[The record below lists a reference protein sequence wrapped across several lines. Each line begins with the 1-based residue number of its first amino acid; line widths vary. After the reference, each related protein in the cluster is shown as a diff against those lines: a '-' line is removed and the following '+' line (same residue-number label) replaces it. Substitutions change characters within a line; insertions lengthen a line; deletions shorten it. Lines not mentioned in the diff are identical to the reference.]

1 MPTSLVLTVIGPD
14 RPGLVD
20 AIASVIAARDG
31 NWLESRMSRLAGKF
45 AGILRATVPD
55 SQVEALI
62 AALRALEDRGL
73 TIVVER
79 SDPAEDSS
87 AHGLTLEFVGSDRPG
102 IVREISHV
110 LAQRGVNVE
119 ELQTECTSAPMSG
132 EMLFRAS
139 ARLGLP
145 AGVEVEDL
153 RRTLENLA
161 ADLMVDVTLDD
172 S

>member
-14 RPGLVD
+14 KPGLVD
-20 AIASVIAARDG
+20 AIASAIAGQDG

-55 SQVEALI
+55 SRVEALLD
-62 AALRALEDRGL
+62 ALHALEARGL

-79 SDPAEDSS
+79 SGIEQDRS
-87 AHGLTLEFVGSDRPG
+87 ARTLTLEFVGSDRPG

-119 ELQTECTSAPMSG
+119 DLQTGCTSAPMSG

-145 AGVEVEDL
+145 ADLDVEDL
-153 RRTLENLA
+153 RRTLESLA

-172 S
+172 T